1 MWVKSASQR
10 HKISSWGRLG
20 TILPLISKIN
30 RFSHFRYYSNICGF
44 KKKYKNQPVA
54 EPLGPQCH
62 CNARFKPKWKSLKVR
77 RFQEAPIKVRGDYSG
92 TIEVKEKV
100 TVTDLMTNLW
110 FIHLLKQLGEKLG
123 KYVKG
128 QVGKSLASHTR
139 LWPQQLSPHKGGAAM
154 WGRRRIPGVLL
165 PWCLNATQSWWITRV
180 WVHSSVSRDQYLL
193 SGCRIISLLQDRGVG
208 SSTLSK
214 PGSARAGIYGK
225 LSGKWRKAGRQ
236 NELLASFK
244 WSRGLPVKMNFN
256 LNHRQE
262 EC

>member
-154 WGRRRIPGVLL
+154 WGGRRIPGVLL
-165 PWCLNATQSWWITRV
+165 PWCLNATQSWGESQEFGFTAALAGTNIFYQGAE
-180 WVHSSVSRDQYLL
+180 SSPC
-193 SGCRIISLLQDRGVG
+193 CRIGALVPPHWANQALLEQGFMENCLGNEEKQGGRTSCLHP
-208 SSTLSK
+208 SSEAEDCLWRWTL
-214 PGSARAGIYGK
+214 I
-225 LSGKWRKAGRQ
+225 
-236 NELLASFK
+236 
-244 WSRGLPVKMNFN
+244 
-256 LNHRQE
+256 
-262 EC
+262 